1 MGKVIAIMNFKGGCA
16 KTTTTVN
23 LAAALHKLG
32 KSVLV
37 IDTDFQCN
45 ASNTLG
51 YRPSH
56 GGSLYDILIS
66 KGAIEVPIYE
76 YKKGFD
82 LLPSSLEMKSFNDF
96 MASKNRREYVL
107 RRLTEVLKG
116 GYDYIFIDCPPSGGL
131 LNTNAMCAASEVII
145 PIDCE
150 PYGIQGAVTILDEIE
165 EVRNDEV
172 NPDLKVRGFLLTRY
186 NSSLSLHK
194 EAVRMMHNLYPGM
207 VFQTKIRRNTALSKA
222 SSAKKSIYDFDDKC
236 AGAEDYMRLAK
247 ELLSCEK

>member
-1 MGKVIAIMNFKGGCA
+1 MLFR
-16 KTTTTVN
+16 
-23 LAAALHKLG
+23 
-32 KSVLV
+32 S
-37 IDTDFQCN
+37 
-45 ASNTLG
+45 
-51 YRPSH
+51 
-56 GGSLYDILIS
+56 
-66 KGAIEVPIYE
+66 EVPIYE

-247 ELLSCEK
+247 ELLSSEK